1 MSVDSGTT
9 LIQQLRRMF
18 RSGGAGGAPDGQFL
32 EQFLRQRDEA
42 AFEALV
48 RRHGPMVWGVCRRLL
63 GNPNDAEEAFQATF
77 LVLVKRAGSIGR
89 RELLANWLYGV
100 ARRTALKARTM
111 RARRRQR
118 EKEVADMNDQIA
130 RDSGQAELRLALDE
144 ELSRLADRYRKPIVL
159 CYLEGMTRQEAAQF
173 LGWPIGTV
181 AGRLSRAL
189 NLLRARMV
197 RRDPSFVMP
206 ALGTALAEN
215 PATALPPAL
224 ILSTTKAATLL
235 AAGQTTAALSA
246 SVAALTNGVIKAMWM
261 TKLKI
266 ALVLLVLATLCA
278 GGGLIARQTLV
289 SSRANAPN
297 AKSADKP
304 KTDKDRIQGTWVV
317 VSGALKGEELPE
329 TTLAAVKFVFSGDKL
344 TMTVTGVDIVA
355 NFKLDETQKPKH
367 IDWSAD
373 AKRPDSIGIYEFAGD
388 KLKLC
393 MALPGKGRPSEFT
406 TKGTASLWV
415 LKREKKTDPVKKK
428 EPKRLSLK
436 EAEDAITSHIFAT
449 NPKMNRDAKFPLTE
463 MTTDDVWTRLGV
475 QVYQVKAPPQQ
486 GALFVI
492 KKDQIYSI
500 GPGGAR
506 GNSLKSVCVAD
517 LNGDKRPKLV
527 YSFQFGSGDLC
538 SRIAVFDCLAKEPED
553 IVAGDTYYN
562 ANDHLVLKRVNDQ
575 TVKVR
580 TKSGNEVG
588 KVVLEKKEGELKLK
602 IEFAEDSKVK
612 ALFHSRG

>member
-1 MSVDSGTT
+1 MSTQSGTT
-9 LIQQLRRMF
+9 LIRQLQRMF
-18 RSGGAGGAPDGQFL
+18 RSGHAGGAPDGQLL
-32 EQFLRQRDEA
+32 EQFLGQRDEA

-48 RRHGPMVWGVCRRLL
+48 RRHGPMVWGVCLRLL
-63 GNPNDAEEAFQATF
+63 GNPNDAEDAFQATF
-77 LVLVKRAGSIGR
+77 LVLVRKAEAIGR

-118 EKEVADMNDQIA
+118 ETEVGDMNEHIA
-130 RDSGQAELRLALDE
+130 PDKSNQAELRLALDE

-189 NLLRARMV
+189 DLLRARMA
-197 RRDPSFVMP
+197 RRDPTFVMP
-206 ALGTALAEN
+206 ALTTSLAESS
-215 PATALPPAL
+215 ATALPPVL

-261 TKLKI
+261 TKLKMAVAILGI
-266 ALVLLVLATLCA
+266 AALSG
-278 GGGLIARQTLV
+278 GGGLVAREVLASAGRGDNDQG
-289 SSRANAPN
+289 AKAAP
-297 AKSADKP
+297 A
-304 KTDKDRIQGTWVV
+304 
-317 VSGALKGEELPE
+317 
-329 TTLAAVKFVFSGDKL
+329 
-344 TMTVTGVDIVA
+344 
-355 NFKLDETQKPKH
+355 DETKPPK
-367 IDWSAD
+367 
-373 AKRPDSIGIYEFAGD
+373 GD
-388 KLKLC
+388 P
-393 MALPGKGRPSEFT
+393 A
-406 TKGTASLWV
+406 
-415 LKREKKTDPVKKK
+415 KKK
-428 EPKRLSLK
+428 QPKRLSLK

-463 MTTDDVWTRLGV
+463 MTTDDVWKRLGV
-475 QVYQVKAPPQQ
+475 QVYQVKAQPQQ

-506 GNSLKSVCVAD
+506 GNNLRSLCVAE

-527 YSFQFGSGDLC
+527 YSFQFGSGDFC

-580 TKSGNEVG
+580 TKSGDEVG
-588 KVVLEKKEGELKLK
+588 KVVLEKKAGELKLK
-602 IEFAEDSKVK
+602 IEFAEDSKVR
-612 ALFHSRG
+612 ALFRSRG